1 MTTSGGKGGRRA
13 AGCAVLAAV
22 IGLALP
28 GCGTAVDGQ
37 VRQVRPGTTVYIDG
51 WDESGDDGDQALV
64 EQKPSGLWVISL
76 DSDFRWQPSD
86 EFQVAVTLDDDGRW
100 IVDPSMYKVGKDHDD
115 CLADGETYVT
125 LKEDTPIEFERDRP
139 RSNDNDDCLD
149 TGEE

>member
-1 MTTSGGKGGRRA
+1 M
-13 AGCAVLAAV
+13 GCAALAAV
-22 IGLALP
+22 IGVALA

-76 DSDFRWQPSD
+76 DSDFRWQRD
-86 EFQVAVTLDDDGRW
+86 GDFRVAVTLSEDGAW
-100 IVDPSMYKVGKDHDD
+100 TVDPYDVKVGKDHDD

-125 LKEDTPIEFERDRP
+125 LVEEATVEFEADRE
-139 RSNDNDDCLD
+139 RRNDNDDCLD
-149 TGEE
+149 EAAGA